1 MRVNQNL
8 QKKIRNPK
16 TADKVKIRLFQIHAE
31 KLLLKR
37 QIKSVIKTV
46 LKNENTKDA
55 DNLNV
60 VLTTNAEI
68 RSLNFRFFKKNEV
81 TDVIAFPLQEP
92 GIWGEIYVCVDQ
104 AIERAEEFSVTPK
117 EELTRLI
124 IHGVLHLCG
133 YDDSNKKEKAI
144 MHQKEDVY
152 LSELNR

>member
-1 MRVNQNL
+1 M
-8 QKKIRNPK
+8 
-16 TADKVKIRLFQIHAE
+16 KIRLFQIHAE
-31 KLLLKR
+31 KLLRKR

-46 LKNENTKDA
+46 LQNENIRDA

-68 RSLNFRFFKKNEV
+68 CLLNYRFFKKNEV

-92 GIWGEIYVCVDQ
+92 DIWGEIYVCVDQ

-117 EELTRLI
+117 AELTRLI

-133 YDDSNKKEKAI
+133 YDDSNKKEKEI

-152 LSELNR
+152 LSAFN